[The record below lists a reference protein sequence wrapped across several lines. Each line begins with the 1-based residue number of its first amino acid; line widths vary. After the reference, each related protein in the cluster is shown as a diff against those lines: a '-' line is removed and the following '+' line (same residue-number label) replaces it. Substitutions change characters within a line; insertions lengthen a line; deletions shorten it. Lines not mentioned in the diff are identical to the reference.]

1 MPLLAALAEEFEG
14 GAFFEELL
22 PQVGEVGVDFVL
34 GFGEGCEVGPD
45 DFDEG
50 SEGEGEGDHADDAGD

>member
-1 MPLLAALAEEFEG
+1 
-14 GAFFEELL
+14 L
-22 PQVGEVGVDFVL
+22 PQVCEVGVDFVL

-50 SEGEGEGDHADDAGD
+50 A